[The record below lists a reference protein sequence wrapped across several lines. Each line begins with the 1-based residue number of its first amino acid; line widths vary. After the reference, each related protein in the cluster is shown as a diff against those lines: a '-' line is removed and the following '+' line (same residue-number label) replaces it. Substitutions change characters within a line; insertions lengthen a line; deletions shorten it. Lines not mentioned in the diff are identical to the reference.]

1 MAEQNITPA
10 RPRRLWRIV
19 LVISLALN
27 LAVVGVVAGSVVSG
41 RFGDGPPRS
50 FDLGLGAMSR
60 ALAPQERR
68 EIGRNL
74 RQNRVLRDVDLRGR
88 VDDIVAA
95 LQQDPFDEAAL
106 RVLLAEQAAR
116 VSEVQGKAQDAFVA
130 VVLDMSPERRAI
142 FANELREELVKDRP
156 NRKRGQSGG

>member
-1 MAEQNITPA
+1 MVDEDSSPA
-10 RPRRLWRIV
+10 KPRRLWRIV

-27 LAVVGVVAGSVVSG
+27 LAVVGLVAGSVVSG

-50 FDLGLGAMSR
+50 FDLGLGPMSR
-60 ALAPQERR
+60 ALAPEERR
-68 EIGRNL
+68 DIGRNL

-88 VDDIVAA
+88 VDGIVAA
-95 LQQDPFDEAAL
+95 LKQDPFDEDAL

-116 VSEVQGKAQDAFVA
+116 MSDVQGKAQDAFVA

-142 FANELREELVKDRP
+142 FADQLREELAKDRP
-156 NRKRGQSGG
+156 NRQRGKSGG